1 MVPLYYINIVL
12 RMCLQE
18 ERADRLTALVTRLE
32 EEARKRD
39 SDLAEARAQKEEME
53 FKGRRRNH
61 SQVTSAKSLE
71 PLTQPHLLNFFLGTI
86 HCTKDVNFRTPICI
100 WRRSKQRNLLSMT
113 GFDPTPLYSLSSDV
127 LY

>member
-1 MVPLYYINIVL
+1 MDGTLFRVVH
-12 RMCLQE
+12 MFQE

-61 SQVTSAKSLE
+61 SQVTSAKSYRLFGA
-71 PLTQPHLLNFFLGTI
+71 PHATSFAEL
-86 HCTKDVNFRTPICI
+86 H
-100 WRRSKQRNLLSMT
+100 
-113 GFDPTPLYSLSSDV
+113 
-127 LY
+127 

>member
-1 MVPLYYINIVL
+1 MF
-12 RMCLQE
+12 QE

-61 SQVTSAKSLE
+61 SQVTSATFCGAFME
-71 PLTQPHLLNFFLGTI
+71 PLSPLFIEFTQHYLLNFN
-86 HCTKDVNFRTPICI
+86 TK
-100 WRRSKQRNLLSMT
+100 
-113 GFDPTPLYSLSSDV
+113 
-127 LY
+127 